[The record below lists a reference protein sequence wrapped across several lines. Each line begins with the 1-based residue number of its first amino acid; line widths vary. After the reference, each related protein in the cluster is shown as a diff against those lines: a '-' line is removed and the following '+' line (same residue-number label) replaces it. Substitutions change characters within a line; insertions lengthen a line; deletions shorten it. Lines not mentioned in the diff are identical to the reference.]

1 MVSRVLTDMR
11 LHDDAVDMLSKVATL
26 VQTRSDL
33 REDML
38 KKVSDADAA
47 IIGGSVFNE
56 EVFEVCSRLKIVAR
70 QGVGYDRVDLKAASE
85 RKIYVT
91 ISPSPE
97 LIGAVAE
104 FAIGLIL
111 SLAKKIPM
119 ADRYV
124 RSEEYARAKIWY
136 SPSLQKM
143 DSSPIVN
150 LQGRLLGVVGL
161 GRIGREIAIKSR
173 CLGMKVQ
180 YFDITRSH
188 SLEKEYGFEYVELD
202 DLLAE
207 SDFVSVSVPLT
218 EQTRGLIGQREI
230 SLMKPTAYLI
240 NTARGAILDQ
250 KALCDALKKGK
261 IAGAG
266 LDVVEE
272 EPLSPNDPILELN
285 NVIVTPHVAGA
296 SAESMRGTA
305 IMACEDVIKV
315 LHGKRP
321 DLSHLVNP
329 EILL

>member
-26 VQTRSDL
+26 VQTHSDS
-33 REDML
+33 REDL
-38 KKVSDADAA
+38 LEKVRHADAA

-56 EVFEVCSRLKIVAR
+56 EVFEVGSRLKIVAR
-70 QGVGYDRVDLKAASE
+70 HGVGYDRVDVKAASE

-91 ISPSPE
+91 ITPSPE

-104 FAIGLIL
+104 FALGLIL

-124 RSEEYARAKIWY
+124 RSEEYARTEIWY

-143 DSSPIVN
+143 DPSPIVN
-150 LQGRLLGVVGL
+150 LQGRLLGIVGL
-161 GRIGREIAIKSR
+161 GRIGREIAIKGR
-173 CLGMKVQ
+173 CLGMKIQ
-180 YFDITRSH
+180 YFDITRNH

-218 EQTRGLIGQREI
+218 DQTRGLIGQREI

-240 NTARGAILDQ
+240 NTARGAVLDQ
-250 KALCDALKKGK
+250 KALHDALKKGK

-272 EPLSPNDPILELN
+272 EPLSPSDPILELN
-285 NVIVTPHVAGA
+285 NVIVTPHVGGA
-296 SAESMRGTA
+296 SAESHRAMA
-305 IMACEDVIKV
+305 IMAGEDVIRV
-315 LHGKRP
+315 LQGKRP

>member
-1 MVSRVLTDMR
+1 MSKVLTDMR

-26 VQTRSDL
+26 VRTGSDL
-33 REDML
+33 REDL
-38 KKVSDADAA
+38 LEKVRDADAA

-56 EVFEVCSRLKIVAR
+56 EVFEVGSRLKIVAR
-70 QGVGYDRVDLKAASE
+70 HGVGYDRVDVKAASE

-91 ISPSPE
+91 ITPSPE
-97 LIGAVAE
+97 LIEAVAE
-104 FAIGLIL
+104 FALGLIL

-124 RSEEYARAKIWY
+124 RSEEYARTRIWY

-150 LQGRLLGVVGL
+150 LQGRLLGIIGL
-161 GRIGREIAIKSR
+161 GRIGREIAIKGR
-173 CLGMKVQ
+173 CLGMKIQ
-180 YFDITRSH
+180 YFDITRNH

-202 DLLAE
+202 DLLAD

-218 EQTRGLIGQREI
+218 DQTRGLIGQREI

-250 KALCDALKKGK
+250 KALHDALKKGK

-272 EPLSPNDPILELN
+272 EPLSPSDPILELN
-285 NVIVTPHVAGA
+285 NVIVTPHVGGA
-296 SAESMRGTA
+296 SAESHRAMA

-315 LHGKRP
+315 LQGKRP